1 MPAKKSSRRP
11 ALRELAVGWLHLGV
25 LWTFA
30 FAQPLFDSRRRPGLL
45 RARGNTSGDILLFA
59 FGLVFVPPTLLIAVE
74 ALLLPFDTVRRAI
87 HLVFVAILGAV
98 FALQVLGDVASG
110 TSSAILIPLAVWEP
124 GSGRP
129 TGGPPACGRP

>member
-1 MPAKKSSRRP
+1 MPAEKSSRRP

-30 FAQPLFDSRRRPGLL
+30 FAQPLFDVLAGDPAFFV
-45 RARGNTSGDILLFA
+45 ARGNTSGDILLFA

-74 ALLLPFDTVRRAI
+74 ALLLPFDTVRPAI

-98 FALQVLGDVASG
+98 FALQG
-110 TSSAILIPLAVWEP
+110 SATW
-124 GSGRP
+124 
-129 TGGPPACGRP
+129 PPAPRARF